1 MSCSDPKPRRLG
13 DWGSSLP
20 HQVSVVL
27 RLPLLGRG
35 GVCLVPGTDSAVS
48 EVVSGQP
55 GQGWFALHPTAI
67 QTATERDPGA
77 LTGSADFTVLP
88 GQGPPRSCLK
98 PRLISWLK
106 QTTRNTEVSWSQRMG
121 TACVAQPL
129 LCPGSPLTNQCGTWT
144 GHWLFWAFSLISLM
158 RNLHEVV
165 ITGSLQKFD
174 LIKLLLY
181 LLGVSVRAGR

>member
-1 MSCSDPKPRRLG
+1 MARGLGGLSAPSGLCGLLPSPAQTLGLGGWGTGGALCPIRSLWSSAFPCSDPRPGWLG
-13 DWGSSLP
+13 DWGKLSAPLGLCGPPPSPAQTLDLGGWGTAGSSLP

-88 GQGPPRSCLK
+88 GQGPTRSCLK
-98 PRLISWLK
+98 PRLIS
-106 QTTRNTEVSWSQRMG
+106 
-121 TACVAQPL
+121 
-129 LCPGSPLTNQCGTWT
+129 
-144 GHWLFWAFSLISLM
+144 
-158 RNLHEVV
+158 
-165 ITGSLQKFD
+165 
-174 LIKLLLY
+174 
-181 LLGVSVRAGR
+181 